1 MALNPPVVH
10 PHFLPSDMIPVVD
23 YGEHVW
29 PAIICQNELRSLKQV
44 IADSRRPML
53 GMDAAIPVDL
63 SDRFQAILG
72 IVTGTPHVRMSFC
85 FLIYLFGT
93 SL

>member
-44 IADSRRPML
+44 IADSRRPIL

>member
-1 MALNPPVVH
+1 MVLNPPVVH
-10 PHFLPSDMIPVVD
+10 PDFLPSDMIPVVD

-29 PAIICQNELRSLKQV
+29 PAIIGQNELISLKQV
-44 IADSRRPML
+44 IADSRPLML

-72 IVTGTPHVRMSFC
+72 IVTGTPHVRKSFC
-85 FLIYLFGT
+85 FLTYLFGT

>member
-1 MALNPPVVH
+1 MAFDPPVVH
-10 PHFLPSDMIPVVD
+10 PDFLPADMVPVVD

-29 PAIICQNELRSLKQV
+29 PAIFGQDELVSLKQV

-63 SDRFQAILG
+63 SDRFMTILE
-72 IVTGTPHVRMSFC
+72 IVTGTPQVRMYFC
-85 FLIYLFGT
+85 FCF
-93 SL
+93 